1 MIDVSTEGGKGK
13 GKGKVKGV
21 MQPSTAVT
29 CDNAESR
36 GEGEEAR

>member
-13 GKGKVKGV
+13 GKGV

>member
-13 GKGKVKGV
+13 GV
-21 MQPSTAVT
+21 MQPSAAVT